1 MIKSLKIKKKLNH
14 HINKNKKVAQKKRIK
29 KLNQVINNNLLEKK
43 LLTMNMIKVL
53 SILLRKILLMLF
65 LKNHKKIQTKK
76 IK

>member
-43 LLTMNMIKVL
+43 SLTMNMIKVL